1 MQTCPD
7 YLPPLR
13 ERGRIAPVETSV
25 PASTVQF
32 AVPAGAPDPGS
43 LLGPDGGLLPG
54 VPNRGWTMTPCSRPS
69 P

>member
-1 MQTCPD
+1 M
-7 YLPPLR
+7 
-13 ERGRIAPVETSV
+13 ETSV

-32 AVPAGAPDPGS
+32 AVPAGAPDPVS
-43 LLGPDGGLLPG
+43 LFGPDGGLLPG